1 MAYTLIEGFDYYGSQ
16 SDLTATPQW
25 PVLPNN
31 TAITFVPGFFN
42 HGRAMAIPNTASS
55 AWSIICEPA
64 SAASEVFIAFDVLL
78 EALPTTNP
86 SQLLACREGSS
97 FHTNIAITTSGA
109 IRMRRATT
117 QLGTDSTFT
126 FALNT
131 RYRFELRTVIADSG
145 GLIEVRIDGTSV
157 ASVSNV
163 DTRDGGTSGVVS
175 RVELRGM
182 IQSSSAGNTIFDNL
196 TVNDT
201 TGAAPTSW
209 PGARRI
215 ETIFP
220 NGDDSVQWTP
230 SQGSLNYDLINDA
243 TPDLLTWVQS
253 NTANQVD
260 RYDLQD
266 LSGTPTAIDAVQLVT
281 RAGRSDTG
289 ARTMR
294 GFIRS
299 GTTTANGAT
308 FTPVA
313 TPSGQYV
320 RDTWH
325 TDPDTNAAWTAAG
338 VNALKAGVEVVS

>member
-1 MAYTLIEGFDYYGSQ
+1 MAYILIEGFDYYNSQ
-16 SDLTATPQW
+16 SDIAASPQW
-25 PVLPNN
+25 PVLPTPNS
-31 TAITFVPGFFN
+31 ITIVPGFYN
-42 HGRAMAIPNTASS
+42 HGRAVSIPN
-55 AWSIICEPA
+55 A
-64 SAASEVFIAFDVLL
+64 SANVGMSAALSSSASEVFIAFDVLF
-78 EALPTTNP
+78 EALPTTTP
-86 SQLLACREGSS
+86 SRLVACMEGTIT
-97 FHTNIAITTSGA
+97 HANIALTTTGA
-109 IRMRRATT
+109 IRMRRDAT
-117 QLGTDSTFT
+117 QLGSDSTFT
-126 FALNT
+126 FALNV
-131 RYRFELRTVIADSG
+131 RYRVEMRTVIADTG
-145 GLIEVRIDGTSV
+145 GLIDVRVDGTSV

-163 DTRDGGTSGVVS
+163 DTRNAGSGIVD
-175 RVELRGM
+175 RVQILGM
-182 IQSSSAGNTIFDNL
+182 THASNLGATIFDNL
-196 TVNDT
+196 TVNNT

-230 SQGSLNYDLINDA
+230 SQGSLNYDLVNDA

-253 NTANQVD
+253 NTVGQVD

-325 TDPDTNAAWTAAG
+325 ADPDTSAAWDAAG
-338 VNALKAGVEVVS
+338 VNALQAGVEVVT

>member
-1 MAYTLIEGFDYYGSQ
+1 
-16 SDLTATPQW
+16 
-25 PVLPNN
+25 
-31 TAITFVPGFFN
+31 
-42 HGRAMAIPNTASS
+42 
-55 AWSIICEPA
+55 
-64 SAASEVFIAFDVLL
+64 
-78 EALPTTNP
+78 
-86 SQLLACREGSS
+86 
-97 FHTNIAITTSGA
+97 
-109 IRMRRATT
+109 
-117 QLGTDSTFT
+117 
-126 FALNT
+126 
-131 RYRFELRTVIADSG
+131 
-145 GLIEVRIDGTSV
+145 
-157 ASVSNV
+157 
-163 DTRDGGTSGVVS
+163 
-175 RVELRGM
+175 
-182 IQSSSAGNTIFDNL
+182 
-196 TVNDT
+196 
-201 TGAAPTSW
+201 
-209 PGARRI
+209 
-215 ETIFP
+215 
-220 NGDDSVQWTP
+220 VQWTP

-281 RAGRSDTG
+281 RAGRSDNG

>member
-1 MAYTLIEGFDYYGSQ
+1 MAYILIEGFDCYGSQ
-16 SDLTATPQW
+16 TDMAASPQW
-25 PVLPNN
+25 PSLPGSNV
-31 TAITFVPGFFN
+31 ITLVPGFYN
-42 HGRAMAIPNTASS
+42 HGRAISVPNASTA
-55 AWSIICEPA
+55 WTLFCEPT
-64 SAASEVFIAFDVLL
+64 SAVSEVFIAFDLLL
-78 EALPTTNP
+78 EALPTSTL
-86 SQLLACREGSS
+86 STLVACREGSS
-97 FHTNIAITTSGA
+97 FHTNINITSTGA
-109 IRMRRATT
+109 IRMRRSTT

-131 RYRFELRTVIADSG
+131 RYRFEMRTVIADSG
-145 GLIEVRIDGTSV
+145 GLIDVRIDGTSV

-163 DTRDGGTSGVVS
+163 DTRDGGTSGVSS
-175 RVELRGM
+175 RVELRSM
-182 IQSSSAGNTIFDNL
+182 THSSGIGNTIFDNL

-201 TGAAPTSW
+201 SGAAPTSW

-220 NGDDSVQWTP
+220 NSDDSVQWTP
-230 SQGSLNYDLINDA
+230 SQGSLNYDLIKDA

-253 NTANQVD
+253 NTAGQVD
-260 RYDLQD
+260 RYNLQD
-266 LSGTPTAIDAVQLVT
+266 LSGTPTTIDAVQLVT

-308 FTPVA
+308 FTPAA

-325 TDPDTNAAWTAAG
+325 TNPDTNAAWTAAG
-338 VNALKAGVEVVS
+338 VDALKAGVEVVS

>member
-1 MAYTLIEGFDYYGSQ
+1 MAYILIEGFDYYGSQ
-16 SDLTATPQW
+16 SDIAASPQW
-25 PVLPNN
+25 PVLPVQN
-31 TAITFVPGFFN
+31 TITFVPGFYS
-42 HGRAMAIPNTASS
+42 HGRAVSIPNGSSNFGMTAELSSTAS
-55 AWSIICEPA
+55 EL
-64 SAASEVFIAFDVLL
+64 FLAFDVLF
-78 EALPTTNP
+78 EALPTTTP
-86 SQLLACREGSS
+86 SRFVTCMEGTTTHANLAL
-97 FHTNIAITTSGA
+97 TTSGA
-109 IRMRRATT
+109 IRMRRDTT
-117 QLGTDSTFT
+117 QLGSDSTFT
-126 FALNT
+126 FALNV
-131 RYRFELRTVIADSG
+131 RYRVEMRTVIADTG
-145 GLIEVRIDGTSV
+145 GLIDVRVDGTSV

-163 DTRDGGTSGVVS
+163 DTRNGGSGVAN
-175 RVELRGM
+175 RIEIWGM
-182 IQSSSAGNTIFDNL
+182 IQSSNIGRTIYDNL
-196 TVNDT
+196 TVNNT

-230 SQGSLNYDLINDA
+230 SQGSLNYDLIKDA

-253 NTANQVD
+253 NTVGQVD

-266 LSGTPTAIDAVQLVT
+266 LSGTPTTIDAVQLVT

-299 GTTTANGAT
+299 GTTKANGAT

-325 TDPDTNAAWTAAG
+325 TDPDTSAAWDAAG
-338 VNALKAGVEVVS
+338 VDALKAGVEVVS